1 MGDTLKVRFGIFWAH
16 ALEDFFS
23 YWTASPVRDG
33 RCKTSPP
40 APAIVSPVPYQ
51 SQDRLQMAGPLLS
64 RRFWCAAGSLAP
76 PTPFASTTGSALG
89 QSHQSVA
96 AATSPLGWQKDLGG
110 PATPTSAHGLA
121 QHIDHHPVDPA
132 TGVDPAAAERPARS
146 TAALY
151 WADHPP
157 GGQCRLDGRF
167 QRLVSHA
174 RQPARRAADGTR
186 SVQPLCA
193 GYLASAQPKRS
204 LGSNCICAVVSP
216 ARFAASHARRQWSTV
231 RWERTIGVESADGV
245 VVGLGH
251 SSRIHAS
258 SPTWRQRGPR
268 ANAWRAQSRNH
279 AASGRQPFR
288 AAAPNYSLG
297 ALLQSGATARGI
309 GTEAPGGFLPEES
322 AKISP
327 TIAGLEVSANL
338 SAASGALARLD
349 QMARKI
355 ALYRSGLCWT
365 DHWTQTF
372 SARYLC
378 CLLPFASDWR
388 NARRRSWGPSS
399 SPLSLGQG
407 LQSKS
412 VTYVL
417 SSKCHPCLDS
427 VPPRVQ

>member
-1 MGDTLKVRFGIFWAH
+1 MLSARNPLWSDKDWIGRTRQAIDPESVNVFSFELRFRHWGGQRERLELNTWVTVEKHDMGDTLKVRFGIFWAH

-157 GGQCRLDGRF
+157 GGQGRLDGRF

-174 RQPARRAADGTR
+174 RQPARR
-186 SVQPLCA
+186 
-193 GYLASAQPKRS
+193 
-204 LGSNCICAVVSP
+204 
-216 ARFAASHARRQWSTV
+216 
-231 RWERTIGVESADGV
+231 
-245 VVGLGH
+245 
-251 SSRIHAS
+251 SR
-258 SPTWRQRGPR
+258 
-268 ANAWRAQSRNH
+268 
-279 AASGRQPFR
+279 
-288 AAAPNYSLG
+288 
-297 ALLQSGATARGI
+297 
-309 GTEAPGGFLPEES
+309 
-322 AKISP
+322 
-327 TIAGLEVSANL
+327 
-338 SAASGALARLD
+338 
-349 QMARKI
+349 
-355 ALYRSGLCWT
+355 
-365 DHWTQTF
+365 
-372 SARYLC
+372 
-378 CLLPFASDWR
+378 
-388 NARRRSWGPSS
+388 
-399 SPLSLGQG
+399 
-407 LQSKS
+407 
-412 VTYVL
+412 
-417 SSKCHPCLDS
+417 
-427 VPPRVQ
+427 